1 MTKEIYA
8 QWVKEESPNSKSAV
22 NAAKAFAFGG
32 GICVI
37 GQLFMTI
44 LQNTQAREPWF
55 RLPDLQ
61 TRW

>member
-37 GQLFMTI
+37 GQHLFI
-44 LQNTQAREPWF
+44 
-55 RLPDLQ
+55 
-61 TRW
+61 